1 MPPQHYW
8 IKQLSCRY
16 SFLLVG
22 KAMEK
27 QLYMSG
33 VPQSTI
39 DKWRAEVEALPP
51 RKRSKWSKSCRD
63 DYGVYRLTRYYN
75 GHFQVK
81 VRPCTGKGEVRLP
94 ESGWAPVIAH
104 DRIIHRIQ
112 LLDSY
117 GEDVVAKVE
126 AKCGHSIGDDPVRQC
141 NYHPRYQGVVEAAS
155 RGGVDASNDAIRRM
169 MAENHTGNHYRNK
182 TIAVPT
188 SPGQPVRA

>member
-1 MPPQHYW
+1 MPPKHYW

-22 KAMEK
+22 KAMKK

-39 DKWRAEVEALPP
+39 DMWRAEVEALPP
-51 RKRSKWSKSCRD
+51 RKRAKWSQSRRD

-104 DRIIHRIQ
+104 DGIIHRIQ
-112 LLDSY
+112 VVDSY
-117 GEDVVAKVE
+117 GEDVVAEVE
-126 AKCGHSIGDDPVRQC
+126 ATYGESIGDDPAKRCQFD
-141 NYHPRYQGVVEAAS
+141 PKYQRVLEASFQGGVAAS
-155 RGGVDASNDAIRRM
+155 DDAVRRM

-188 SPGQPVRA
+188 SPGQPVRV

>member
-1 MPPQHYW
+1 MPLQHYW
-8 IKQLSCRY
+8 IKQLQSRY

-22 KAMEK
+22 KAMKK

-39 DKWRAEVEALPP
+39 DMWRAEVEALPP
-51 RKRSKWSKSCRD
+51 RKRAKWSQSRRD

-94 ESGWAPVIAH
+94 QSGWAPVIAH
-104 DRIIHRIQ
+104 DGIVHRIQ
-112 LLDSY
+112 LVDSY
-117 GEDVVAKVE
+117 GEDVIAEIE
-126 AKCGHSIGDDPVRQC
+126 AARGESIGDDPAKRCQFDSK
-141 NYHPRYQGVVEAAS
+141 YQRVVEAAS
-155 RGGVDASNDAIRRM
+155 QGGVAASDDAVRRM